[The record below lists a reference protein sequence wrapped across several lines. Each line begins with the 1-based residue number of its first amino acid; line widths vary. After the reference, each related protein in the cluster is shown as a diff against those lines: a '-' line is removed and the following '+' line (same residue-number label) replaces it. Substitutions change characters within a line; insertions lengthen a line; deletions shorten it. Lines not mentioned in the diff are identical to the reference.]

1 MSVSKDPQRGTYYV
15 QCWYK
20 DWTGKRCKK
29 TKRGFK
35 TKKAATSWEVDF
47 LRQMEGTPDMTLNAF
62 YGLYCKD
69 MKKKLRNT
77 TKLNKA
83 NMIESKILPYLGE
96 KKLTEITP
104 LDILNWQNAIQDER
118 TSNGLHY
125 RDSYLRS
132 ISNQL
137 SAMLNHAVRYYNL
150 PSNPM
155 SKVDR
160 MGSKKTEEM
169 KFWTKDEY
177 KAFSREIMDKDASFL
192 LFELLYWL
200 GIRSGEALALMPK
213 DFDFKRNRVS
223 ITKTYVRL
231 NGQDVFNPPK
241 TKKSVHTIVMPQF
254 LADEVQD
261 YLIAHPFIKPDDR
274 LTNATKNFLTHE
286 MERGCKQSGVR
297 RIRIHDLRH
306 SHVSLLIEMGFS
318 ALAIAERLGHES
330 TEVTMMYA
338 HLFPNK
344 QEEMAEK
351 LETERGPM
359 AAALFEEARVMK
371 EVRNE
376 REEHR

>member
-35 TKKAATSWEVDF
+35 TKKAATAWEVDF
-47 LRQMEGTPDMTLNAF
+47 LRQMEGTPDMTLSAF
-62 YGLYCKD
+62 YELYCRD
-69 MKKKLRNT
+69 MEKKLRNT
-77 TKLNKA
+77 TKVNKA
-83 NMIESKILPYLGE
+83 NMIETKILPYLGE
-96 KKLTEITP
+96 KKLAEITP

-118 TSNGLHY
+118 TSNSLHY

-137 SAMLNHAVRYYNL
+137 SAMLNHAVRYCNL

-155 SKVDR
+155 SKVER
-160 MGSKKTEEM
+160 MGSKRTEEM
-169 KFWTKDEY
+169 KFWTKDED

-200 GIRSGEALALMPK
+200 GVRSGEALALMPQ

-231 NGQDVFNPPK
+231 NGKDVFNPPK
-241 TKKSVHTIVMPQF
+241 SRKSERTIVMPQF

-261 YLIAHPFIKPDDR
+261 YLIAHPFIKPDDM
-274 LTNATKNFLTHE
+274 LTNATKNYLTHE
-286 MERGCKQSGVR
+286 MERGCKAAGVK

-306 SHVSLLIEMGFS
+306 RHASLLIEMGFS
-318 ALAIAERLGHES
+318 ALAIADRLGHEI

-344 QEEMAEK
+344 QEEMAEM
-351 LETERGPM
+351 LAIERGPM
-359 AAALFEEARVMK
+359 AATLFEEARAMK
-371 EVRNE
+371 EVRDE
-376 REEHR
+376 REERR

>member
-1 MSVSKDPQRGTYYV
+1 
-15 QCWYK
+15 
-20 DWTGKRCKK
+20 
-29 TKRGFK
+29 
-35 TKKAATSWEVDF
+35 
-47 LRQMEGTPDMTLNAF
+47 MTLNAF
-62 YGLYCKD
+62 YDLYCKD
-69 MKKKLRNT
+69 MDKKLRNT

-83 NMIESKILPYLGE
+83 NMIDSKILPYFGE

-104 LDILNWQNAIQDER
+104 LDTPNWLNAIQKER
-118 TSNGLHY
+118 AANGLRY

-137 SAMLNHAVRYYNL
+137 SAMLNHAVRHYNL

-160 MGSKKTEEM
+160 MGSKKIEEM

-192 LFELLYWL
+192 LFELPYWP
-200 GIRSGEALALMPK
+200 GIRSEEALALMPQ

-231 NGQDVFNPPK
+231 NGKNVFNPPK
-241 TKKSVHTIVMPQF
+241 TKKSVRTIVMPQF
-254 LADEVQD
+254 RADEVQD
-261 YLIAHPFIKPDDR
+261 YLNARPLIKLDDR
-274 LTNATKNFLTHE
+274 LTNATKNLLAHE
-286 MERGCKQSGVR
+286 MERDCKRAGVK

-318 ALAIAERLGHES
+318 TLAIAERLGHES
-330 TEVTMMYA
+330 NEVTMMYA
-338 HLFPNK
+338 RLFPNK
-344 QEEMAEK
+344 QEEMAER
-351 LETERGPM
+351 LATERGPM
-359 AAALFEEARVMK
+359 AATLFEEARAIK
-371 EVRNE
+371 EANNK

>member
-1 MSVSKDPQRGTYYV
+1 
-15 QCWYK
+15 
-20 DWTGKRCKK
+20 
-29 TKRGFK
+29 
-35 TKKAATSWEVDF
+35 
-47 LRQMEGTPDMTLNAF
+47 MEGTPDMTLSAF
-62 YGLYCKD
+62 YELYCRD
-69 MKKKLRNT
+69 MEKKLRNT
-77 TKLNKA
+77 TKVNKA
-83 NMIESKILPYLGE
+83 NMIETKILPYLGE
-96 KKLTEITP
+96 KKLAEITP

-137 SAMLNHAVRYYNL
+137 SAMLNHAVCYYNL

-155 SKVDR
+155 SKVER
-160 MGSKKTEEM
+160 MGSKRTEEM
-169 KFWTKDEY
+169 KLWTKDEY

-200 GIRSGEALALMPK
+200 GVRSGEALALMPQ

-231 NGQDVFNPPK
+231 NGKDVFNPPK
-241 TKKSVHTIVMPQF
+241 SRKSERTIVMPQF

-274 LTNATKNFLTHE
+274 LTNATKNYLTHE
-286 MERGCKQSGVR
+286 MERGCKAAGVK

-306 SHVSLLIEMGFS
+306 RHVSLLIEMGFS
-318 ALAIAERLGHES
+318 ALAIADRLGHEI

-344 QEEMAEK
+344 QEEMAEM
-351 LETERGPM
+351 LAIERGPM
-359 AAALFEEARVMK
+359 AATLFEEVRAMK
-371 EVRNE
+371 EVRDE
-376 REEHR
+376 REERR